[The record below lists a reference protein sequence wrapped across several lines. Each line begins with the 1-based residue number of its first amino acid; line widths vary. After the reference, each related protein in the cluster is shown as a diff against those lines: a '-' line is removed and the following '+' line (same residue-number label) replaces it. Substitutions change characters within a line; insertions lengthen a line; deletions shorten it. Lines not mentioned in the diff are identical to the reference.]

1 MRPKRS
7 SRKQRSSSR
16 RAFIKSSA
24 LGLAAW
30 GVGALTLRADAEPTE
45 ASGEFG
51 AYAKY
56 LKEAEAKTVQPAP
69 PKPGEWAPTEDN
81 ILGPFYLERAPF
93 RAKITPPMEPGDVLI
108 VSGRVWGL
116 DSRKPLSGATIDI
129 WQADA
134 EGEYSGFDLVN
145 PKATTEFRNRS
156 RLVTD
161 ERGYYEF
168 ETIRPGRSR
177 IGFRQLRPRHIHY
190 MVQAPGY
197 RALVTQLYFEGD
209 PHNASDPFVKP
220 SLIIPLEKKTVAG
233 RSFETGAFDIVL
245 VPS

>member
-7 SRKQRSSSR
+7 NRERGPSR
-16 RAFIKSSA
+16 RAFLKRGA
-24 LGLAAW
+24 MGLAAL

-45 ASGEFG
+45 ASGELG

-56 LKEAEAKTVQPAP
+56 LKEAEAKTIQPAP
-69 PKPGEWAPTEDN
+69 PKPGKWAPTEDN

-116 DSRKPLSGATIDI
+116 DSRKPLAGATIDI
-129 WQADA
+129 WQADTK
-134 EGEYSGFDLVN
+134 GEYSGFDMGR
-145 PKATTEFRNRS
+145 PQATTEFRNRS

-168 ETIRPGRSR
+168 ETIQPGRYR
-177 IGFRQLRPRHIHY
+177 IGFRQWRPRHIHY

-209 PHNASDPFVKP
+209 PHNASDPFVKR
-220 SLIIPLEKKTVAG
+220 SLIIPLTKKTVAG
-233 RSFETGAFDIVL
+233 RSFETGTFDIVL